1 MEIFGSP
8 FFYKGGIHEVGEL
21 YTQTKRLNIVLM
33 LTRTRTFEFRRVPR
47 GVFCLIIYRTATN
60 LGSDFED
67 NSREKRQL
75 SGPQNFGLEEKYKMC
90 GIVGYI
96 GNKQATEVL
105 LEGLSRLEYRGYD
118 SAGVA
123 IFADQQ
129 IRVEKRAGRLANLA
143 GVIEH
148 SPIQGQMGI
157 GHTRWA
163 THGAPS
169 DQNSHPHTNGTEE
182 IAVVHN
188 GIIENYMDIKQWLQE
203 THKIEFRS
211 ETDSEVI
218 AHLIA
223 HYYEGDLKV
232 AVQKATARLQGAYA
246 IAVMSQDE
254 PDRLIAVRKDSP
266 LIVGKGENESFI
278 ASDIPAILKYTR
290 DVYFLEN
297 GELVDLKQDEILIF
311 DEFDRPVER
320 EVFHVNWDLASAEKE
335 GYPHFMLKEIEEQP
349 AGVRETLNQRL
360 SADGNLNL
368 EGLTM
373 TSEDLAKVNQV
384 VIVACGT
391 AYHAGLIGK
400 ALIERYARIPVT
412 VDVASEFRYRDLF
425 VDEQTLFIAVSQS
438 GETLDTLAALREA
451 KRRGARV
458 LAICNVVGSS
468 VAREADDVMYTWA
481 GPEIAVA
488 STKAFTTQLM
498 AFQLM
503 ALRFAELR
511 GVMSP
516 EEIQAVIHDLEKL
529 PDQIQQVLNSK
540 DEISNLA
547 NQHFHKDKV
556 LFLGRGMD
564 SDIALEGSLKLK
576 EISYIN
582 SFAIAAGEMKHGTIA
597 LIEEGTLVICLATQE
612 HVYEKTLSNMKEV
625 KARGAYVVA
634 IVQEDAQQVEDTADV
649 VIRLPKTNSMLTPI
663 LSVLPMQLLAY
674 YTSIE
679 RGNDVDKPR
688 NLAKSVTVE

>member
-1 MEIFGSP
+1 
-8 FFYKGGIHEVGEL
+8 
-21 YTQTKRLNIVLM
+21 
-33 LTRTRTFEFRRVPR
+33 
-47 GVFCLIIYRTATN
+47 
-60 LGSDFED
+60 
-67 NSREKRQL
+67 
-75 SGPQNFGLEEKYKMC
+75 MC

-105 LEGLSRLEYRGYD
+105 LEGLGRLEYRGYD

-123 IFADQQ
+123 VFSDQK
-129 IRVEKRAGRLANLA
+129 IRVEKRVGRLSNLA
-143 GVIEH
+143 GVIENM
-148 SPIQGQMGI
+148 PIAGQMGI

-169 DQNSHPHTNGTEE
+169 DHNSHPHTSRTEE

-188 GIIENYMDIKQWLQE
+188 GIIENYMDIKQWLQD
-203 THKIEFRS
+203 THAIEFRS

-223 HYYEGDLKV
+223 HYYENDLKT

-246 IAVMSQDE
+246 IAVMCQEE
-254 PDRLIAVRKDSP
+254 PDRLVAVRKDSP
-266 LIVGKGENESFI
+266 LIVGKGEDENFI
-278 ASDIPAILKYTR
+278 ASDIPALLKYTR

-297 GELVDLKQDEILIF
+297 GELVDITKNQIEIY
-311 DEFDRPVER
+311 DEFDRPVDR
-320 EVFHVNWDLASAEKE
+320 EIFHVNWDLASAEKE
-335 GYPHFMLKEIEEQP
+335 GYPHFMIKEIDEQP

-360 SADGNLNL
+360 TADGHLHL
-368 EGLTM
+368 EGLTL
-373 TSEDLAKVNQV
+373 TAADLEKVNQV

-400 ALIERYARIPVT
+400 ALIERYAKIPVN

-425 VDEQTLFIAVSQS
+425 VDEHTLFIAVSQS

-451 KRRGARV
+451 KRRGARIV
-458 LAICNVVGSS
+458 SICNVVGSS
-468 VAREADDVMYTWA
+468 VARESDDVMYTWA

-503 ALRFAELR
+503 ALRFAELK
-511 GVMSP
+511 GSMTSDEVD
-516 EEIQAVIHDLEKL
+516 AVIVELEGL
-529 PDQIQQVLNSK
+529 PDKISTILEMK
-540 DEISNLA
+540 DEVSNLA

-564 SDIALEGSLKLK
+564 ADIALEGSLKLK

-597 LIEEGTLVICLATQE
+597 LIEEGTLVICLATQD

-634 IVQEDAQQVEDTADV
+634 IVQDDADQVDEIADV
-649 VIRLPKTNSMLTPI
+649 VIRLPKTSSMLTPI
-663 LSVLPMQLLAY
+663 LSVIPMQLLAY

>member
-1 MEIFGSP
+1 
-8 FFYKGGIHEVGEL
+8 V
-21 YTQTKRLNIVLM
+21 TKP
-33 LTRTRTFEFRRVPR
+33 E
-47 GVFCLIIYRTATN
+47 
-60 LGSDFED
+60 SDFRD

-75 SGPQNFGLEEKYKMC
+75 TGPLKKWTGGNYKMC
-90 GIVGYI
+90 GIVGYV
-96 GNKQATEVL
+96 GNKEATEVL
-105 LEGLSRLEYRGYD
+105 LEGLGRLEYRGYD

-123 IFADQQ
+123 VFSDQK
-129 IRVEKRAGRLANLA
+129 IRVEKRAGRLSNLA
-143 GVIEH
+143 DLIDKE
-148 SPIQGQMGI
+148 PIQGQTGI

-169 DQNSHPHTNGTEE
+169 DKNSHPHTSRTEE

-188 GIIENYMDIKQWLQE
+188 GIIENYMEIKKWLQN
-203 THKIEFRS
+203 THQIEFRS
-211 ETDSEVI
+211 ETDTEVI

-223 HYYEGDLKV
+223 HYYENDLKE

-254 PDRLIAVRKDSP
+254 PNRLVAVRKDSP
-266 LIVGKGENESFI
+266 LIVGKGMDENFI

-297 GELVDLKQDEILIF
+297 GELVDLTQDDIAIY
-311 DEFDRPVER
+311 DEFDRAVER
-320 EVFHVNWDLASAEKE
+320 DSFHVSWDLASAEKE

-349 AGVRETLNQRL
+349 AGVKETLIQRL
-360 SADGNLNL
+360 TADGKLNL
-368 EGLTM
+368 EGLTI
-373 TSEDLAKVNQV
+373 TADELKQINQV

-391 AYHAGLIGK
+391 AYHAGLVGK
-400 ALIERYARIPVT
+400 SLIERYARIPVT

-425 VDEQTLFIAVSQS
+425 VDEHTLFIAASQS

-458 LAICNVVGSS
+458 LSICNVVGSS
-468 VAREADDVMYTWA
+468 VARESDDVMYTWA

-503 ALRFAELR
+503 GLRFAELK
-511 GVMSP
+511 GTMTP
-516 EEIQAVIHDLEKL
+516 EEISGVINELKAL
-529 PDQIQQVLNSK
+529 PDQISQVLTMK

-556 LFLGRGMD
+556 LFLGRLLD
-564 SDIALEGSLKLK
+564 ADIALEGSLKLK
-576 EISYIN
+576 EISYVN
-582 SFAIAAGEMKHGTIA
+582 SFSIAAGEMKHGTIA

-625 KARGAYVVA
+625 KARGAHVVA
-634 IVQEDAQQVEDTADV
+634 IVKEDAQQVDEIADV
-649 VIRLPKTNSMLTPI
+649 VIRLPKTSDMLAPI
-663 LSVLPMQLLAY
+663 LSVIPMQLFAY

>member
-1 MEIFGSP
+1 
-8 FFYKGGIHEVGEL
+8 
-21 YTQTKRLNIVLM
+21 
-33 LTRTRTFEFRRVPR
+33 
-47 GVFCLIIYRTATN
+47 
-60 LGSDFED
+60 
-67 NSREKRQL
+67 
-75 SGPQNFGLEEKYKMC
+75 MC

-123 IFADQQ
+123 IFSDQH
-129 IRVEKRAGRLANLA
+129 ITVKKRAGRLANLA
-143 GVIEH
+143 GVLEH
-148 SPIQGQMGI
+148 SPMEGQMGI

-169 DQNSHPHTNGTEE
+169 DQNSHPHTNETEA

-188 GIIENYMDIKQWLQE
+188 GIIENDMDIKQWLQE
-203 THKIEFRS
+203 THKIVFRS

-223 HYYEGDLKV
+223 HYYENDLKV

-246 IAVMSQDE
+246 IAVMSKDE

-266 LIVGKGENESFI
+266 LIVGKGENENFI

-297 GELVDLKQDEILIF
+297 GELVDLKREGVSIV

-360 SADGNLNL
+360 TAEGNLNL

-373 TSEDLAKVNQV
+373 TEDDLAKVNQV

-400 ALIERYARIPVT
+400 ALIERYAKIPVT

-425 VDEQTLFIAVSQS
+425 VDEHTLFIAVSQS

-458 LAICNVVGSS
+458 LTICNVVGSS
-468 VAREADDVMYTWA
+468 VARESDDVMYTWA

-511 GVMSP
+511 GSMAQ
-516 EEIQAVIHDLEKL
+516 EEIRTVIHELKKL
-529 PDQIQQVLNSK
+529 PDQIQQVLTMK

-597 LIEEGTLVICLATQE
+597 LIEEGTLVICLATQK

-634 IVQEDAQQVEDTADV
+634 IVQEDAEQVDDIADV
-649 VIRLPKTNSMLTPI
+649 VIRLPKTSSMLTPI

>member
-1 MEIFGSP
+1 
-8 FFYKGGIHEVGEL
+8 
-21 YTQTKRLNIVLM
+21 
-33 LTRTRTFEFRRVPR
+33 
-47 GVFCLIIYRTATN
+47 
-60 LGSDFED
+60 
-67 NSREKRQL
+67 
-75 SGPQNFGLEEKYKMC
+75 MC

-96 GNKQATEVL
+96 GNKEATEVL
-105 LEGLSRLEYRGYD
+105 LEGLGRLEYRGYD

-123 IFADQQ
+123 VFSDQK
-129 IRVEKRAGRLANLA
+129 IRVEKRAGRLSNLA
-143 GVIEH
+143 GVIKA
-148 SPIQGQMGI
+148 SPIEGNMGI

-169 DQNSHPHTNGTEE
+169 DHNSHPHTSRTEA

-188 GIIENYMDIKQWLQE
+188 GIIENYMDIKQWLQD
-203 THKIEFRS
+203 THAIEFRS

-223 HYYEGDLKV
+223 HYYKDDLKT

-246 IAVMSQDE
+246 IAVMSQEE
-254 PDRLIAVRKDSP
+254 PDRLVAVRKDSP
-266 LIVGKGENESFI
+266 LIVGKGEDENFI
-278 ASDIPAILKYTR
+278 ASDIPALLKYTR

-297 GELVDLKQDEILIF
+297 GELVDMTKNHISIY

-320 EVFHVNWDLASAEKE
+320 EIFHVNWDLASAEKE
-335 GYPHFMLKEIEEQP
+335 GYPHFMIKEIEEQP

-360 SADGNLNL
+360 TAEGSLHL
-368 EGLTM
+368 EGLTL
-373 TSEDLAKVNQV
+373 TAEDLAKVNQV

-400 ALIERYARIPVT
+400 ALIERYARIPVN
-412 VDVASEFRYRDLF
+412 VDIASEFRYRDLF
-425 VDEQTLFIAVSQS
+425 VDERTLFIAVSQS

-451 KRRGARV
+451 KRRGARIV
-458 LAICNVVGSS
+458 SICNVVGSS
-468 VAREADDVMYTWA
+468 VARESDDVMYTWA

-503 ALRFAELR
+503 ALRFAELK
-511 GVMSP
+511 GSMAADQVK
-516 EEIQAVIHDLEKL
+516 AVIEELKGLPEKISAVLEM
-529 PDQIQQVLNSK
+529 K

-564 SDIALEGSLKLK
+564 ADIALEGSLKLK

-597 LIEEGTLVICLATQE
+597 LIEEGTLVICLATQT

-634 IVQEDAQQVEDTADV
+634 IVQDGADQADEIADV
-649 VIRLPKTNSMLTPI
+649 VIRLPKTSSMLTPI
-663 LSVLPMQLLAY
+663 LSVIPMQLLAY

>member
-1 MEIFGSP
+1 
-8 FFYKGGIHEVGEL
+8 
-21 YTQTKRLNIVLM
+21 
-33 LTRTRTFEFRRVPR
+33 
-47 GVFCLIIYRTATN
+47 
-60 LGSDFED
+60 
-67 NSREKRQL
+67 
-75 SGPQNFGLEEKYKMC
+75 MC

-96 GNKQATEVL
+96 GNKEATEVL
-105 LEGLSRLEYRGYD
+105 LEGLGRLEYRGYD

-123 IFADQQ
+123 VFSDQK
-129 IRVEKRAGRLANLA
+129 IRVEKRAGRLSNLA
-143 GVIEH
+143 SVVKA
-148 SPIQGQMGI
+148 SPIEGKMGI

-169 DQNSHPHTNGTEE
+169 DHNSHPHTSRTEA

-188 GIIENYMDIKQWLQE
+188 GIIENYMDIKQWLQD
-203 THKIEFRS
+203 THAIEFRS

-223 HYYEGDLKV
+223 HYYKDDLKI

-246 IAVMSQDE
+246 IAVMSQEE
-254 PDRLIAVRKDSP
+254 PDRLVAVRKDSP
-266 LIVGKGENESFI
+266 LIVGKGADENFI
-278 ASDIPAILKYTR
+278 ASDIPALLKYTR

-297 GELVDLKQDEILIF
+297 GELVDMTKNQISIY

-320 EVFHVNWDLASAEKE
+320 EIFHVNWDLASAEKE
-335 GYPHFMLKEIEEQP
+335 GYPHFMIKEIEEQP

-360 SADGNLNL
+360 TAEGSLHL
-368 EGLTM
+368 EGLTL
-373 TSEDLAKVNQV
+373 TAEDLAKVNQV

-400 ALIERYARIPVT
+400 ALIERYARIPVN
-412 VDVASEFRYRDLF
+412 VDIASEFRYRDLF

-451 KRRGARV
+451 KRRGARIV
-458 LAICNVVGSS
+458 SICNVVGSS
-468 VAREADDVMYTWA
+468 VARESDDVMYTWA

-503 ALRFAELR
+503 ALRFAELK
-511 GVMSP
+511 GAMAADEVK
-516 EEIQAVIHDLEKL
+516 AVIEELKGLPEKISAVLEM
-529 PDQIQQVLNSK
+529 K

-634 IVQEDAQQVEDTADV
+634 IVQDDAAQADEIADF
-649 VIRLPKTNSMLTPI
+649 VIRLPKTSSMLTPI
-663 LSVLPMQLLAY
+663 LSVIPMQLLAY

>member
-1 MEIFGSP
+1 
-8 FFYKGGIHEVGEL
+8 
-21 YTQTKRLNIVLM
+21 
-33 LTRTRTFEFRRVPR
+33 
-47 GVFCLIIYRTATN
+47 
-60 LGSDFED
+60 
-67 NSREKRQL
+67 
-75 SGPQNFGLEEKYKMC
+75 MC

-123 IFADQQ
+123 IFSDQQ
-129 IRVEKRAGRLANLA
+129 ITVKKRAGRLANLA

-148 SPIQGQMGI
+148 SPLEGQMGI

-169 DQNSHPHTNGTEE
+169 DQNSHPHTNETEA

-223 HYYEGDLKV
+223 HYYEDDLKV

-266 LIVGKGENESFI
+266 LIVGKGENENFI

-297 GELVDLKQDEILIF
+297 GELVDLKREGISIV

-360 SADGNLNL
+360 TAEGNLNL

-373 TSEDLAKVNQV
+373 TAEDLAKVNQV

-425 VDEQTLFIAVSQS
+425 VDEHTLFIAVSQS

-451 KRRGARV
+451 KRRGSRV

-468 VAREADDVMYTWA
+468 VARESDDVMYTWA

-511 GVMSP
+511 QSMSSA
-516 EEIQAVIHDLEKL
+516 EITNVIGELKAL
-529 PDQIQQVLNSK
+529 PDQIQQVLTMK

-634 IVQEDAQQVEDTADV
+634 IVQEDAEQVDDIADV
-649 VIRLPKTNSMLTPI
+649 VIRLPKTSSMLTPI

>member
-1 MEIFGSP
+1 
-8 FFYKGGIHEVGEL
+8 
-21 YTQTKRLNIVLM
+21 
-33 LTRTRTFEFRRVPR
+33 
-47 GVFCLIIYRTATN
+47 
-60 LGSDFED
+60 
-67 NSREKRQL
+67 
-75 SGPQNFGLEEKYKMC
+75 MC

-96 GNKQATEVL
+96 GNKEATEVL
-105 LEGLSRLEYRGYD
+105 LEGLGRLEYRGYD

-123 IFADQQ
+123 VFSDHK
-129 IRVEKRAGRLANLA
+129 IRVEKRAGRLSNLA
-143 GVIEH
+143 GLIEA
-148 SPIQGQMGI
+148 SPINGNMGI

-169 DQNSHPHTNGTEE
+169 DHNSHPHTSRTEE

-188 GIIENYMDIKQWLQE
+188 GIIENYMDIKQWLQD
-203 THKIEFRS
+203 THAIEFRS

-223 HYYEGDLKV
+223 HYYENDLKK

-246 IAVMSQDE
+246 IAVMCQEE
-254 PDRLIAVRKDSP
+254 PDRLVAVRKDSP
-266 LIVGKGENESFI
+266 LIVGKGADENFI
-278 ASDIPAILKYTR
+278 ASDIPALLKYTR
-290 DVYFLEN
+290 DVYFLDN
-297 GELVDLKQDEILIF
+297 GELVDLTKDGVAIF

-320 EVFHVNWDLASAEKE
+320 EIFHVNWDLASAEKE
-335 GYPHFMLKEIEEQP
+335 GYPHFMIKEIEEQP

-360 SADGNLNL
+360 TAGGKLHL
-368 EGLTM
+368 EGLSM
-373 TSEDLAKVNQV
+373 TAEDLEKVNQV

-400 ALIERYARIPVT
+400 ALIERYAKIPVN

-425 VDEQTLFIAVSQS
+425 VDEHTLFIAVSQS

-451 KRRGARV
+451 KRRGARIV
-458 LAICNVVGSS
+458 SVCNVVGSS
-468 VAREADDVMYTWA
+468 VARESDDVMYTWA

-511 GVMSP
+511 GTMKP
-516 EEIQAVIHDLEKL
+516 EEVQGVIAELQGLPEKISTVLEM
-529 PDQIQQVLNSK
+529 K

-597 LIEEGTLVICLATQE
+597 LIEEGTLVICLATQS

-634 IVQEDAQQVEDTADV
+634 IVQEDAEQVDSIADV
-649 VIRLPKTNSMLTPI
+649 VIRLPKTSSMLTPI
-663 LSVLPMQLLAY
+663 LSVVPMQLLAY

>member
-1 MEIFGSP
+1 
-8 FFYKGGIHEVGEL
+8 
-21 YTQTKRLNIVLM
+21 
-33 LTRTRTFEFRRVPR
+33 
-47 GVFCLIIYRTATN
+47 
-60 LGSDFED
+60 
-67 NSREKRQL
+67 
-75 SGPQNFGLEEKYKMC
+75 MC

-123 IFADQQ
+123 IFANQHIQ
-129 IRVEKRAGRLANLA
+129 VEKRAGRLANLA

-169 DQNSHPHTNGTEE
+169 DQNSHPHTSETQE

-188 GIIENYMDIKQWLQE
+188 GIIENYMDIKKWLQE

-223 HYYEGDLKV
+223 HYYDGDLKC
-232 AVQKATARLQGAYA
+232 AVQKAMERLQGAYA
-246 IAVMSQDE
+246 IAVMSQKE

-266 LIVGKGENESFI
+266 LIVGKGSNENFI

-297 GELVDLKQDEILIF
+297 GELVDLKRDGISIV

-320 EVFHVNWDLASAEKE
+320 DVFHVNWDLASAEKE

-349 AGVRETLNQRL
+349 TGVRETLTQRL
-360 SADGNLNL
+360 SADGSLHL

-373 TSEDLAKVNQV
+373 TAEDFKQIKEV

-400 ALIERYARIPVT
+400 GLIERYAKIPVT

-425 VDEQTLFIAVSQS
+425 VNEHTLFIACSQS

-458 LAICNVVGSS
+458 LSVCNVVGSS
-468 VAREADDVMYTWA
+468 VARESDDVMYTWA

-503 ALRFAELR
+503 ALRFAELK
-511 GVMSP
+511 GVM
-516 EEIQAVIHDLEKL
+516 EQAEIQSVIADLKRL
-529 PDQIQQVLNSK
+529 PEQIQEVLNTK
-540 DEISNLA
+540 EELANLA

-597 LIEEGTLVICLATQE
+597 LIEEGTLVFCLATQA

-634 IVQEDAQQVEDTADV
+634 IVAEDAKAVDEIADV
-649 VIRLPKTNSMLTPI
+649 VIRLPKTRSTLMPI
-663 LSVLPMQLLAY
+663 LSVLPMQLFAY

>member
-1 MEIFGSP
+1 
-8 FFYKGGIHEVGEL
+8 
-21 YTQTKRLNIVLM
+21 
-33 LTRTRTFEFRRVPR
+33 
-47 GVFCLIIYRTATN
+47 
-60 LGSDFED
+60 
-67 NSREKRQL
+67 
-75 SGPQNFGLEEKYKMC
+75 MC

-105 LEGLSRLEYRGYD
+105 LEGLGRLEYRGYD

-123 IFADQQ
+123 VFSDQK
-129 IRVEKRAGRLANLA
+129 IRVEKRVGRLSNLA
-143 GVIEH
+143 GVIENM
-148 SPIQGQMGI
+148 PIAGQMGI

-169 DQNSHPHTNGTEE
+169 DHNSHPHTSRTEE

-188 GIIENYMDIKQWLQE
+188 GIIENYMDIKQWLQD
-203 THKIEFRS
+203 THAIEFRS

-223 HYYEGDLKV
+223 HYYENDLKT

-246 IAVMSQDE
+246 IAVMCQEE
-254 PDRLIAVRKDSP
+254 PDRLVAVRKDSP
-266 LIVGKGENESFI
+266 LIVGKGEDENFI
-278 ASDIPAILKYTR
+278 ASDIPALLKYTR

-297 GELVDLKQDEILIF
+297 GELVDITKNQIEIY
-311 DEFDRPVER
+311 DEFDRPVDR
-320 EVFHVNWDLASAEKE
+320 EIFHVNWDLASAEKE
-335 GYPHFMLKEIEEQP
+335 GYPHFMIKEIDEQP

-360 SADGNLNL
+360 TADGHLHL
-368 EGLTM
+368 EGLTL
-373 TSEDLAKVNQV
+373 TAADLEKVNQV

-400 ALIERYARIPVT
+400 ALIERYAKIPVN

-425 VDEQTLFIAVSQS
+425 VDEHTLFIAVSQS

-451 KRRGARV
+451 KRRGARIV
-458 LAICNVVGSS
+458 SICNVVGSS
-468 VAREADDVMYTWA
+468 VARESDDVMYTWA

-503 ALRFAELR
+503 ALRFAELK
-511 GVMSP
+511 GSMTSDEVD
-516 EEIQAVIHDLEKL
+516 AVIVELKGLPEKISTILEM
-529 PDQIQQVLNSK
+529 K
-540 DEISNLA
+540 DEVSNLA

-564 SDIALEGSLKLK
+564 ADIALEGSLKLK

-597 LIEEGTLVICLATQE
+597 LIEEGTLVICLATQD

-634 IVQEDAQQVEDTADV
+634 IVQDDADQVDEIADV
-649 VIRLPKTNSMLTPI
+649 VIRLPKTSFMLTPI
-663 LSVLPMQLLAY
+663 LSVIPMQLLAY

>member
-1 MEIFGSP
+1 
-8 FFYKGGIHEVGEL
+8 
-21 YTQTKRLNIVLM
+21 
-33 LTRTRTFEFRRVPR
+33 
-47 GVFCLIIYRTATN
+47 
-60 LGSDFED
+60 
-67 NSREKRQL
+67 
-75 SGPQNFGLEEKYKMC
+75 MC

-96 GNKQATEVL
+96 GNKEATEVL
-105 LEGLSRLEYRGYD
+105 LEGLGRLEYRGYD

-123 IFADQQ
+123 VFSDQK
-129 IRVEKRAGRLANLA
+129 IRVEKRAGRLSNLA
-143 GVIEH
+143 GVIKA
-148 SPIQGQMGI
+148 SPIEGNMGI

-169 DQNSHPHTNGTEE
+169 DHNSHPHTSRTEA

-188 GIIENYMDIKQWLQE
+188 GIIENYMDIKQWLQD
-203 THKIEFRS
+203 THAIEFRS

-223 HYYEGDLKV
+223 HYYKDDLKT

-246 IAVMSQDE
+246 IAVMSQEE
-254 PDRLIAVRKDSP
+254 PDRLVAVRKDSP
-266 LIVGKGENESFI
+266 LIVGKGEDENFI
-278 ASDIPAILKYTR
+278 ASDIPALLKYTR

-297 GELVDLKQDEILIF
+297 GELVDMTKNHISIY

-320 EVFHVNWDLASAEKE
+320 EIFHVNWDLASAEKE
-335 GYPHFMLKEIEEQP
+335 GYPHFMIKEIEEQP

-360 SADGNLNL
+360 TAEGSLHL
-368 EGLTM
+368 EGLTL
-373 TSEDLAKVNQV
+373 TAEDLAKVNQV

-400 ALIERYARIPVT
+400 ALIERYARIPVN
-412 VDVASEFRYRDLF
+412 VDIASEFRYRDLF
-425 VDEQTLFIAVSQS
+425 VDERTLFIAVSQS

-451 KRRGARV
+451 KRRGARIV
-458 LAICNVVGSS
+458 SICNVVGSS
-468 VAREADDVMYTWA
+468 VARESDDVMYTWA

-503 ALRFAELR
+503 ALRFAELK
-511 GVMSP
+511 GAMAADEVK
-516 EEIQAVIHDLEKL
+516 AVIEELKGLPEKISAVLEM
-529 PDQIQQVLNSK
+529 K

-564 SDIALEGSLKLK
+564 ADIALEGSLKLK

-597 LIEEGTLVICLATQE
+597 LIEEGTLVICLATQA

-634 IVQEDAQQVEDTADV
+634 IVQDGADQADEIADV
-649 VIRLPKTNSMLTPI
+649 VIRLPKTSSMLTPI
-663 LSVLPMQLLAY
+663 LSVIPMQLLAY

>member
-1 MEIFGSP
+1 
-8 FFYKGGIHEVGEL
+8 
-21 YTQTKRLNIVLM
+21 
-33 LTRTRTFEFRRVPR
+33 
-47 GVFCLIIYRTATN
+47 
-60 LGSDFED
+60 
-67 NSREKRQL
+67 
-75 SGPQNFGLEEKYKMC
+75 MC

-123 IFADQQ
+123 IFSDQH
-129 IRVEKRAGRLANLA
+129 ITVKKRAGRLANLA
-143 GVIEH
+143 GVLEH
-148 SPIQGQMGI
+148 SPMEGQMGI

-169 DQNSHPHTNGTEE
+169 DQNSHPHTNETEA

-203 THKIEFRS
+203 THKIVFRS

-223 HYYEGDLKV
+223 HYYENDLKV

-246 IAVMSQDE
+246 IAVMSKDE

-266 LIVGKGENESFI
+266 LIVGKGENENFI

-297 GELVDLKQDEILIF
+297 GELVDLKREGVSIV

-360 SADGNLNL
+360 TAEGNLNL

-373 TSEDLAKVNQV
+373 TEDDLAKVNQV

-400 ALIERYARIPVT
+400 ALIERYAKIPVT

-425 VDEQTLFIAVSQS
+425 VDEHTLFIAVSQS

-458 LAICNVVGSS
+458 LTICNVVGSS
-468 VAREADDVMYTWA
+468 VARESDDVMYTWA

-511 GVMSP
+511 GSMAQ
-516 EEIQAVIHDLEKL
+516 EEIRTVIHELKKL
-529 PDQIQQVLNSK
+529 PDQIQQVLTMK

-597 LIEEGTLVICLATQE
+597 LIEEGTLVICLATQK

-634 IVQEDAQQVEDTADV
+634 IVQEDAEQVDDIADV
-649 VIRLPKTNSMLTPI
+649 VIRLPKTSSMLTPI

>member
-1 MEIFGSP
+1 
-8 FFYKGGIHEVGEL
+8 
-21 YTQTKRLNIVLM
+21 
-33 LTRTRTFEFRRVPR
+33 
-47 GVFCLIIYRTATN
+47 
-60 LGSDFED
+60 
-67 NSREKRQL
+67 
-75 SGPQNFGLEEKYKMC
+75 MC

-360 SADGNLNL
+360 SEEGNLNL

-373 TSEDLAKVNQV
+373 TKEDLAKVNQV

-468 VAREADDVMYTWA
+468 VARESDDVMYTWA

-511 GVMSP
+511 ESMSSV
-516 EEIQAVIHDLEKL
+516 EIAHVIGELKAL
-529 PDQIQQVLNSK
+529 PDQIQEVLNSK

-634 IVQEDAQQVEDTADV
+634 IVQEDAQQVEDIADV

>member
-1 MEIFGSP
+1 
-8 FFYKGGIHEVGEL
+8 
-21 YTQTKRLNIVLM
+21 
-33 LTRTRTFEFRRVPR
+33 
-47 GVFCLIIYRTATN
+47 
-60 LGSDFED
+60 
-67 NSREKRQL
+67 
-75 SGPQNFGLEEKYKMC
+75 MC

-123 IFADQQ
+123 IFSDQQ
-129 IRVEKRAGRLANLA
+129 IFVKKRAGRLANLA

-148 SPIQGQMGI
+148 SPMEGQMGI

-169 DQNSHPHTNGTEE
+169 DQNSHPHTNVTEA

-218 AHLIA
+218 AHLVA
-223 HYYEGDLKV
+223 HYYEDDLKV

-246 IAVMSQDE
+246 IAVMSKDE

-266 LIVGKGENESFI
+266 LIVGKGENENFI

-297 GELVDLKQDEILIF
+297 GELVDLKREGISIV
-311 DEFDRPVER
+311 DEFDRPVQR

-360 SADGNLNL
+360 TSEGNLNL

-373 TSEDLAKVNQV
+373 TEDDLAKVNQV

-400 ALIERYARIPVT
+400 ALIERYAKIPVT

-458 LAICNVVGSS
+458 LSICNVVGSS
-468 VAREADDVMYTWA
+468 VARESDDVMYTWA

-511 GVMSP
+511 HSMSP
-516 EEIQAVIHDLEKL
+516 TEITNVIGELKAL
-529 PDQIQQVLNSK
+529 PDQIQQVLTMK

-597 LIEEGTLVICLATQE
+597 LIEEGTLVICLATQS

-634 IVQEDAQQVEDTADV
+634 IVQEDADQVDDIADV
-649 VIRLPKTNSMLTPI
+649 VIRLPKTSSMLTPI